1 MWTTGYSLETIKKEI
16 EKCEVRCR
24 NCHAIKTAKQQGWNK

>member
-16 EKCEVRCR
+16 ENVKLDVVTVTQS
-24 NCHAIKTAKQQGWNK
+24 NS

>member
-1 MWTTGYSLETIKKEI
+1 MIRNFGIETLKKEI

-24 NCHAIKTAKQQGWNK
+24 NCHKLKTYQIYKSFKC